1 MDRKETVQAAMVH
14 LLKQGFVSL
23 PVLLFTEYKRLGLT
37 ETEAMLLIHL
47 YIFQEK
53 ENKTFPTVAELEERM
68 SLSQH
73 QIVDLIQRLLHGGFI
88 RIEEGHEHGIRSES
102 YELTPLFQQLVSS
115 YLDHKQKKPESDGET
130 YQQIFRVFE
139 LEFGRALSP
148 MECQMLSQ
156 WIDEDGYS
164 EEIIEAALREAVFC
178 GKVNFRYIDRIL
190 LEWHKNNV
198 RTADEAA
205 EYSRKFRQKGSLYQT
220 NVKEKPVLSEN
231 GFSFYNWVN
240 QE

>member
-1 MDRKETVQAAMVH
+1 
-14 LLKQGFVSL
+14 
-23 PVLLFTEYKRLGLT
+23 
-37 ETEAMLLIHL
+37 
-47 YIFQEK
+47 
-53 ENKTFPTVAELEERM
+53 M

-164 EEIIEAALREAVFC
+164 KEIIEAALREAVFC